1 MPSTIEQVHR
11 QFKDRGLVV
20 LAINI
25 QESKSTVAAWAKD
38 KKVTVPVLRDAA
50 GAVTRAYRV
59 TGTPTVVVV
68 GRDGKVVGVAN
79 GTREWTSDKGR
90 ALLGKLTSP

>member
-11 QFKDRGLVV
+11 QYGDRGLVV

-25 QESKSTVAAWAKD
+25 EESKSTVAAWVKE
-38 KKVTVPVLRDAA
+38 KKVTFPVVLDAD
-50 GAVTRAYRV
+50 GAITRAYRV
-59 TGTPTVVVV
+59 TGTPTVFVV

>member
-20 LAINI
+20 LAVNI
-25 QESKSTVAAWAKD
+25 QESKSTVAAWVKE
-38 KKVTVPVLRDAA
+38 KKVTFPVVLDAD
-50 GAVTRAYRV
+50 GKITGAYRV
-59 TGTPTVVVV
+59 TATPTVFVL
-68 GRDGKVVGVAN
+68 GRGGNLIGVAN
-79 GTREWTSDKGR
+79 GTREWTGEKGR